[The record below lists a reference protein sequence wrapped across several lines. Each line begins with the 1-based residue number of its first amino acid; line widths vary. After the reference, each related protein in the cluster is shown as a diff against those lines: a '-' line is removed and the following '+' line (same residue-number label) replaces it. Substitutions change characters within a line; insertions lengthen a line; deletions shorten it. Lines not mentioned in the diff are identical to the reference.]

1 MDKVAPNGPN
11 WLSVPARRGLAARVN
26 GGQLIKIVNTS
37 GKQVVDTWAF
47 RTSDL
52 DERLSMEHSRV
63 SLRKLVPAVG
73 DTLVSNYRRP
83 MLSFVEDTTAG
94 SHDMLMAACDV
105 RRYEQLGAV
114 GYHDNCSDNLRS
126 ALSALGLSSAT
137 VPCPLN
143 LFMNV
148 PWNIDGSL
156 TFERPTSEAGQYV
169 TLHAEM
175 DLVIVFS
182 ACPQDMTPINDM
194 KSADVHVG
202 LS

>member
-1 MDKVAPNGPN
+1 MEKIAPDQPN
-11 WLSVPARRGLAARVN
+11 WLSVPARRGLAAKVN
-26 GGQLIKIVNTS
+26 GGQLVKIVNTS

-47 RTSDL
+47 CRSDL
-52 DERLSMEHSRV
+52 NERMSMEHSRV

-73 DTLVSNYRRP
+73 DTLVTNYRRP
-83 MLSFVEDTTAG
+83 MLSLVEDTTAG
-94 SHDMLMAACDV
+94 SHDMLMAACDL

-114 GYHDNCSDNLRS
+114 GYHDNCADNLKN
-126 ALSALGLSSAT
+126 ALAALGLPSAA

-148 PWNIDGSL
+148 PWQIDGSL

-169 TLHAEM
+169 TLRAEM

-182 ACPQDMTPINDM
+182 ACPQDMTPVNDM
-194 KSADVHVG
+194 KSSDVHVG
-202 LS
+202 IS